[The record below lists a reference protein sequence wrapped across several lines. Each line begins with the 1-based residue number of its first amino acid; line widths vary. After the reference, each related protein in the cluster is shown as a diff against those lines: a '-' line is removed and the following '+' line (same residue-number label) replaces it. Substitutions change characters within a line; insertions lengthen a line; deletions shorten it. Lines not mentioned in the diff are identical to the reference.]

1 MVNDSKSYSIFGFSQ
16 NLWIRIFSAL
26 VILPAAGF
34 FLVMGGW
41 YFLSFI
47 AVLAGVMTWEMA
59 TVMFGRDRP
68 WFIVLTIFGGFLTI
82 LLIGIKIDSSFIMIF
97 NLCWVGGLLITSF
110 FNNLLNLVIRF
121 LFYNMFIIVPCCLI
135 LWLRQNI
142 ELNLVFWILV
152 SVISTDIGAYIAGK
166 TIGGIKLAPK
176 ISPNKTWSGLLG
188 GIVASVMAGVLFG
201 FFILDDLLRIVIFSI
216 IIAIIS
222 QMGDLLESSFK
233 RKYSIKESSNLIPGH
248 GGVMDRLDGHMGAV
262 TFMAVVSFLSDKVI
276 VL

>member
-1 MVNDSKSYSIFGFSQ
+1 MVNDRKSYSIFGFSQ
-16 NLWIRIFSAL
+16 NFCIRIFSTL
-26 VILPAAGF
+26 VILPAVGF
-34 FLVMGGW
+34 FLIMGGW
-41 YFLSFI
+41 YFLLFV

-59 TVMFGRDRP
+59 TVMFGRGRP
-68 WFIVLTIFGGFLTI
+68 WFITLTIVGGFLTI
-82 LLIGIKIDSSFIMIF
+82 LLIGIKIDPLFIIVVY
-97 NLCWVGGLLITSF
+97 LCWIGGLLIVSF
-110 FNNLLNLVIRF
+110 FDKLLNVAIRF
-121 LFYNMFIIVPCCLI
+121 LFYNLFIIVPCCLI

-188 GIVASVMAGVLFG
+188 GIVASVMTGLLFG
-201 FFILDDLLRIVIFSI
+201 FFVLEDPIRIVFFSI
-216 IIAIIS
+216 MIAIIS

>member
-1 MVNDSKSYSIFGFSQ
+1 MVNGSKSYSIFGFSQ

-26 VILPAAGF
+26 VILPAASF
-34 FLVMGGW
+34 FLVAGGW
-41 YFLSFI
+41 CFLSFI

-68 WFIVLTIFGGFLTI
+68 WFIVLTIFGGFLTV
-82 LLIGIKIDSSFIMIF
+82 LLIGIKIDPLLIITFY
-97 NLCWVGGLLITSF
+97 LCWGGVLLITSLSH
-110 FNNLLNLVIRF
+110 NVLNLSIRF

-152 SVISTDIGAYIAGK
+152 SVISTDVGAYIAGK

-188 GIVASVMAGVLFG
+188 GIAASVMAGVLFG
-201 FFILDDLLRIVIFSI
+201 LFILEDLIAIVFFSI
-216 IIAIIS
+216 IIAITS
-222 QMGDLLESSFK
+222 QLGDLLESSFK

-262 TFMAVVSFLSDKVI
+262 TFMAVVSFFSDKVI
-276 VL
+276 VV